1 MTHMHYTSGEG
12 EGTRVSHR
20 QLTPGKL
27 TPAEYD
33 VFLDA
38 AYILSA
44 GDAARRHGP
53 VDELVKTMKET
64 LTVDERQL
72 AVAYGMSAWEV
83 WKPWGGAGRADHA
96 AGRGGGRRR
105 VRCRRRQG
113 RRRRQEVQRAGRR
126 LRGARV
132 QRTRNC
138 SGRWRAADAAV
149 GEVSALQENLAAKEP
164 KVEETRELKAAW
176 METLG
181 DFFGVGELARGP
193 KSPTA
198 LLRRALLTTTYI

>member
-1 MTHMHYTSGEG
+1 MLVVATGGPSSTS
-12 EGTRVSHR
+12 
-20 QLTPGKL
+20 
-27 TPAEYD
+27 
-33 VFLDA
+33 
-38 AYILSA
+38 
-44 GDAARRHGP
+44 
-53 VDELVKTMKET
+53 
-64 LTVDERQL
+64 
-72 AVAYGMSAWEV
+72 
-83 WKPWGGAGRADHA
+83 
-96 AGRGGGRRR
+96 
-105 VRCRRRQG
+105 RCTC
-113 RRRRQEVQRAGRR
+113 A
-126 LRGARV
+126 
-132 QRTRNC
+132 RTRNC